1 MCGTVVGIVTDS
13 SSAQLTAAKDIY
25 QNKRK
30 KRHEHYIHNEQIV
43 GIFDFRANF
52 VENVKYSRGN
62 FSVRMKLYFLF

>member
-13 SSAQLTAAKDIY
+13 SYGPTDGKI
-25 QNKRK
+25 KGK
-30 KRHEHYIHNEQIV
+30 KRHEHHIHNKQIV

-62 FSVRMKLYFLF
+62 FSARMKLYFFFF